1 MPTQTI
7 LSSVLSSIFAK
18 MGQIY
23 NISIGKCRRDFVAE
37 LFRVVLA
44 MRGRVNCT
52 NMARFSRLHEQT
64 FRRPFAKVPFA
75 KVPFAKV
82 PFAKL
87 NQGRFLPALNVRGL
101 PLSQARPSHL
111 VNSSD
116 RPPTGTASWD
126 G

>member
-52 NMARFSRLHEQT
+52 NMARFSRLDGCPISCT
-64 FRRPFAKVPFA
+64 
-75 KVPFAKV
+75 
-82 PFAKL
+82 
-87 NQGRFLPALNVRGL
+87 
-101 PLSQARPSHL
+101 
-111 VNSSD
+111 
-116 RPPTGTASWD
+116 SWATNF

>member
-44 MRGRVNCT
+44 MRGRVNFT

-64 FRRPFAKVPFA
+64 SRR
-75 KVPFAKV
+75 PFAKV

-101 PLSQARPSHL
+101 PRSQARPSHL
-111 VNSSD
+111 VKSSD